1 MSICLTFFNDFFKEL
16 VGRLEATMIQWT
28 RQIKEVLSAQEAV
41 ETNENAGP
49 LDEIEFWNNRCK
61 DLSGLSK
68 QLDLEGVKRVQKIL
82 SVAKLSYVNQFDKLS
97 KLIQGMDFEISKIF
111 LTSILLKIHTKTDLL
126 RRNQI

>member
-1 MSICLTFFNDFFKEL
+1 
-16 VGRLEATMIQWT
+16 MIQWT

-97 KLIQGMDFEISKIF
+97 KLIQGMDFKDFQFKLSDRIF
-111 LTSILLKIHTKTDLL
+111 LI
-126 RRNQI
+126 R